1 MTTITDIVEGS
12 ITEREGSI
20 EHTRVFYVTG
30 LTGSGS
36 GKLYSALSAA
46 KIPRDAE
53 RHPNIPGIRVISRD
67 VTPAERDPNIARVSV
82 LYGIPDLGAG
92 GANDSGAGQWSFS
105 AELVSEVTTTDINDK
120 RMITEYVQFNYT
132 RSLTLTTT
140 VHEVGVDRPLMT
152 ARCRRTE
159 RRLDVDKIARYSGAV
174 NSSSWSGFPAQTFL
188 CRIQA
193 DANTKGS
200 YDYEYIFHYQ
210 PKTWRANLTAKVDG
224 AIPLG
229 AARGNGQEVFEVYP
243 KQNLNGLRLSIPR

>member
-30 LTGSGS
+30 LRGSGA

-46 KIPRDAE
+46 KIPREAE

-82 LYGIPDLGAG
+82 LYGIPDLGVG
-92 GANDSGAGQWSFS
+92 GSSKSGAGQWSFS
-105 AELVSEVTTTDINDK
+105 AELVSEVTTTDINNK
-120 RMITEYVQFNYT
+120 RMITEYVEGH
-132 RSLTLTTT
+132 SLSITLTTT

-159 RRLDVDKIARYSGAV
+159 GRLDVDKIAKYSGAV
-174 NSSSWSGFPAQTFL
+174 NSSTWSGFPAQTFL

-210 PKTWRANLTAKVDG
+210 PNTWRANLTAKVDG
-224 AIPLG
+224 VIPLG
-229 AARGNGQEVFEVYP
+229 ATKGNGQEVFEVYP
-243 KQNLNGLRLSIPR
+243 KQNLNALRLSIPR